1 MEVGITLPGFGSD
14 PVEHAQHAE
23 GLGLESVWHGDHLIP
38 VNPFLDATLVLATV
52 AAATHRIGLGF
63 GVMVLPLRPVAW
75 AAKQIATLQHLSGD
89 RVLLGVGS
97 GGSAHGEAAWRAV
110 DVPFAERGRRTDES
124 LAALPD
130 LVRGKETAVHG
141 TGVVLSPGAVMPP
154 VLVGGGG
161 DVALRRAA
169 RFGDHWYPAFVPF
182 RAVAAG
188 VARLAELA
196 EERGRP
202 VCGVTVGVSV
212 ALGDVPDSV
221 VEHRIRSM
229 TGYGL
234 SEEQARE
241 VVVVGSVARAREHF
255 ARLAEAGADRVVA
268 MPFTEDRFRQAELV
282 ARASAP
288 A

>member
-14 PVEHAQHAE
+14 AVEHAQHAE

-52 AAATHRIGLGF
+52 AAATTRIRLGF

-75 AAKQIATLQHLSGD
+75 AAKQIATLQHLSGE

-110 DVPFAERGRRTDES
+110 DVPFSERGRRTD
-124 LAALPD
+124 AALSVLPD
-130 LVRGKETAVHG
+130 LVRGKAVSVHG
-141 TGVVLSPGAVMPP
+141 AEVVLAPGAVMPP
-154 VLVGGGG
+154 VLVGGT
-161 DVALRRAA
+161 ALRRAA
-169 RFGDHWYPAFVPF
+169 RFGDHWYPAFVPL
-182 RAVAAG
+182 RAVASG

-196 EERGRP
+196 EEHGRP

-221 VEHRIRSM
+221 VDHRIRSM
-229 TGYGL
+229 TDYGL
-234 SEEQARE
+234 TEEQARE
-241 VVVVGSVARAREHF
+241 VVVTGSVSQAREHF
-255 ARLAEAGADRVVA
+255 ARLAEAGADRVVT

-282 ARASAP
+282 AQAA
-288 A
+288 ALD